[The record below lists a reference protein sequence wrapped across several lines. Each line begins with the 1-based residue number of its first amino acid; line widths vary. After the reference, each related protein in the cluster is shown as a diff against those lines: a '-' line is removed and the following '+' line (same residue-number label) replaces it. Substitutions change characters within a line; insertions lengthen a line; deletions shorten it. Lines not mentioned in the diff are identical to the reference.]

1 MNSFKNKILLNVKG
15 KDIYNFIKKLNY
27 KKIEILNLK
36 RINKDE
42 INILIEEKNLEKI
55 KKIKTIYKINV
66 LNIYGM
72 IKLKKILKKQKILF
86 TFFFLGIILLIFL
99 SNVIFDIE
107 IIHTNKELRTVL
119 INELSKYNLKPFTLK
134 KGFSTLQKIKEKIVF
149 NNKDIIEWLEIER
162 KGTKYI
168 VRLEERIIKKE
179 VIDPPNQNVI
189 AKKSAIIKKIIAEKG
204 EVVKNINDYVKPGD
218 VIISGEI
225 KLYDE
230 VKNVTF
236 AKGKVYGEVWYETK
250 VTYPLVKLEFNP
262 VNQFKRVLVFN
273 FLNKKIEL
281 FKPYKYKK
289 SNKKVVFKN
298 RLLPFSL
305 KIDKQQ
311 KLEKIE
317 VIRTIDEA
325 VIEASKIGLDKIK
338 KGLKKDE
345 YIISSNNLKIEAN
358 DSKII
363 VYMFLVVYED
373 ITATEEIIIE
383 ETED

>member
-15 KDIYNFIKKLNY
+15 KDIYNFIKKLYY

-36 RINKDE
+36 KINRNE

-55 KKIKTIYKINV
+55 NEIKTIYEINV
-66 LNIYGM
+66 LNTYGM
-72 IKLKKILKKQKILF
+72 IKLKKILKKQKIF
-86 TFFFLGIILLIFL
+86 FSFFFLGIILLIFL

-119 INELSKYNLKPFTLK
+119 INELSKYNLKPFTIK
-134 KGFSTLQKIKEKIVF
+134 RNFSTLQKIKEKIIF

-168 VRLEERIIKKE
+168 VRLEERIVKKE
-179 VIDPPNQNVI
+179 EIDPPNQNVV

-204 EVVKNINDYVKPGD
+204 EIVKNINDYVKPGD

-236 AKGKVYGEVWYETK
+236 AKGKVYGEVWYETR

-262 VNQFKRVLVFN
+262 VNQFKNVLVFN

-298 RLLPFSL
+298 KLLPFSL

-311 KLEKIE
+311 KLEKVEI
-317 VIRTIDEA
+317 IRTIDEA
-325 VIEASKIGLDKIK
+325 VIEASKIGIDKIK

-363 VYMFLVVYED
+363 VYMFFVVYED